1 MVKDVR
7 EQKQLHLKATG
18 ANFEEEESARLL
30 HNLVDLYNS
39 SSTKLAFLKPDC
51 STSLPTAC
59 QLDRLERQKRKHT
72 VSIAREAGLM
82 GQTLALKR
90 MCDRP
95 VSITS
100 SEATDPES
108 QEVLDKNEELDS
120 PSPLQKQRRISKAH
134 IGEKLVSRLNKLI
147 DIHAMAL
154 DAGSSQPHV
163 DEAES
168 FKSKVGQLRS
178 DVEGVRNNLNG
189 LNKKV
194 DMMLQMLMQQRGLD
208 LSL

>member
-51 STSLPTAC
+51 NTSLPTAS
-59 QLDRLERQKRKHT
+59 QLDLERQKRKHA

-108 QEVLDKNEELDS
+108 QEVLGNDEELDS
-120 PSPLQKQRRISKAH
+120 PSPLQKRRQTSKAH
-134 IGEKLVSRLNKLI
+134 IGEKLVSGLNKLI
-147 DIHAMAL
+147 DIHASAL

-163 DEAES
+163 DKAES
-168 FKSKVGQLRS
+168 IKSEVGQLRS

-208 LSL
+208 PSL